1 MFYHLGELD
10 QALTYALGAGSLFDI
25 TEQTEYVQTILCE
38 LLCLCTAACMYIN
51 VHTMDVIAARCVDL
65 YLEQR
70 NQKAASSDKVDIDG
84 RLAAIV
90 ERMFERY
97 GYLSAL
103 YFVMSHPP

>member
-1 MFYHLGELD
+1 
-10 QALTYALGAGSLFDI
+10 
-25 TEQTEYVQTILCE
+25 
-38 LLCLCTAACMYIN
+38 MYIN

-70 NQKAASSDKVDIDG
+70 NQKVASSDKVDIDG

>member
-1 MFYHLGELD
+1 MYVNV
-10 QALTYALGAGSLFDI
+10 LT
-25 TEQTEYVQTILCE
+25 V
-38 LLCLCTAACMYIN
+38 
-51 VHTMDVIAARCVDL
+51 DVVAARCVDL

-97 GYLSAL
+97 GYFSAL
-103 YFVMSHPP
+103 YFVMPTLSEALPFLHNFNWLQPCTVWLRWLWCAPAGVLQMASLSRL